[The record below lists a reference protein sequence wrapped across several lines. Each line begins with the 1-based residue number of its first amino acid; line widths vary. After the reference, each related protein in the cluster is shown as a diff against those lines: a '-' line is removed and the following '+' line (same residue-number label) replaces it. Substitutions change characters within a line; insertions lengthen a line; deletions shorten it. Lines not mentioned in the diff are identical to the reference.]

1 MLAIVRPSSLIVPL
15 RPGIPK
21 FFRWLVTKYPDINQP
36 CADKDIPNV
45 DNLYLDMNGIV
56 YVNLAPSEEETMM
69 KIFEY
74 LDVLVQ
80 KARPKKVIFIAI
92 DGESTRSKSSVHVKT
107 SI

>member
-1 MLAIVRPSSLIVPL
+1 MTR
-15 RPGIPK
+15 
-21 FFRWLVTKYPDINQP
+21 YPEINQH
-36 CADKDIPNV
+36 CTDKDIPNV

-80 KARPKKVIFIAI
+80 KAKPKKVIYVAI
-92 DGESTRSKSSVHVKT
+92 DGESVRTMFSVHVNS
-107 SI
+107 SIIQLSGNDYPFLSPF